1 MYMGH
6 HQESESDQAASAINQ
21 IEILQMNLTR
31 TSIPNGEELE
41 GQGQAEGLKQQRP
54 WISRKGPL

>member
-6 HQESESDQAASAINQ
+6 HQENESDQAASAINQ

-54 WISRKGPL
+54 